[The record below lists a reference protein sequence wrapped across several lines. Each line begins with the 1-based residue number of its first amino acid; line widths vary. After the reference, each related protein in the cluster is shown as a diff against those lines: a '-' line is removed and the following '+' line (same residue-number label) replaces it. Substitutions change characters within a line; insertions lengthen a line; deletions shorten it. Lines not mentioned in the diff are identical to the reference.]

1 MSRDNQADLITLRKR
16 ARRRLVGA
24 IALTGIAVGVL
35 WNVVDNAPPNADLR
49 PESVDVVGAVV
60 APATPPTAELP
71 QPNEPVEAAVPT
83 PVSPAAV
90 PVTPP
95 PLVMP
100 SGPIAVPNSTPPKA
114 PPPSK
119 PEPKPAPV
127 VEPKPVEKPVV
138 KVEPVVKKTEEKPK
152 PTPEVAKPVEKP
164 PVAEKPKPVVEP
176 PPKVVEKPAEKPKR
190 DPAAILEGRFDEAA
204 ADKKPA
210 AKAAET
216 DAGANKRYIVQI
228 AALSDAAKA
237 DELRAKLASVGVQ
250 AKISRVET
258 SKGEI
263 SRVRLGPFNNEQDA
277 KAALAKAA
285 QVGVSGILIPQ

>member
-60 APATPPTAELP
+60 APATPPAAELP

-100 SGPIAVPNSTPPKA
+100 SGPIAVPNSA
-114 PPPSK
+114 PPPK
-119 PEPKPAPV
+119 PEQKPAPV
-127 VEPKPVEKPVV
+127 AEPKPVEKPPA

-152 PTPEVAKPVEKP
+152 PVEKP
-164 PVAEKPKPVVEP
+164 PVVEKPKPVVEP
-176 PPKVVEKPAEKPKR
+176 PPKVVEKPVEKPKR

-204 ADKKPA
+204 AEKKPA
-210 AKAAET
+210 AKVT
-216 DAGANKRYIVQI
+216 DTEAGANKRYIVQI